1 MGHNLRWW
9 RKCPAPCAEH
19 LFGGANIADAIH
31 QLIKIVAAASLLQ
44 KLIVHGKAFDEVF
57 FQHGIGPNSELGT
70 AQRLHTI
77 AHRDDN
83 I

>member
-1 MGHNLRWW
+1 MNYINSPS
-9 RKCPAPCAEH
+9 PAVIQ
-19 LFGGANIADAIH
+19 G
-31 QLIKIVAAASLLQ
+31 
-44 KLIVHGKAFDEVF
+44 HGKALDEVF

-77 AHRDDN
+77 AHRDDD